1 MFIDVCGM
9 CIARNPPPLPL
20 PKSPKDKELSSCSS
34 PLAHITP
41 ESPTKYARHS
51 RAESMKLDQLYFTR
65 QRAHSP
71 SASMSKVSSTPIVPQ
86 SFSSSSSPHDLS
98 SIADQLN
105 TISTTTTSVLTTLQ
119 TLMRRSKDNASE
131 LDNLRKQVLE
141 SKDKDSQTVD
151 EIKRLLSS
159 TNSTT
164 DLTALY
170 AKLDALR
177 PTPQPSPPSQLVS
190 THKLDEEKAVVENI
204 LANANQALTHLLT
217 LTESINNL
225 TSHLQTTTTR
235 ITAEESQLEALQ
247 ARKSTLETESARLEA
262 TIHLRNLELAS
273 FTKKAEILESR
284 ILRAKTAVQLSGSKH
299 IKMKKS
305 PLIVGPGKSI
315 VQSRETPVTQI
326 SPQRRILSLSS
337 TSNKGSPSRVTTEF
351 PSSGSARKTSWSK
364 RIGGMLSGLTNSNN
378 KENAGDSGSSGS
390 VGSVKGSE
398 GSIKSDGKTN
408 ILESDGAIGEKDVL
422 GLGVPTVSARG
433 RSVSERTK

>member
-1 MFIDVCGM
+1 MFTDVYGVCA
-9 CIARNPPPLPL
+9 ARNPPPLPL
-20 PKSPKDKELSSCSS
+20 PKSPKDKELSSSSS
-34 PLAHITP
+34 PLAYITP
-41 ESPTKYARHS
+41 ESPTKYGRHS
-51 RAESMKLDQLYFTR
+51 RAESMKLDQLYFSR

-71 SASMSKVSSTPIVPQ
+71 SASMSKLSSSPTVPQ
-86 SFSSSSSPHDLS
+86 SLSCSSSSPHDLS

-159 TNSTT
+159 ANSTT
-164 DLTALY
+164 DLTTLY

-177 PTPQPSPPSQLVS
+177 PTSQPTPVPPQPVS

-204 LANANQALTHLLT
+204 LANANQALTYLLT

-235 ITAEESQLEALQ
+235 LSAEESQLEALQ
-247 ARKSTLETESARLEA
+247 ERKSTLEAESARLEA

-305 PLIVGPGKSI
+305 PLIVGPRKPNL
-315 VQSRETPVTQI
+315 QSREAPVTPI
-326 SPQRRILSLSS
+326 SSQRRILSLSS
-337 TSNKGSPSRVTTEF
+337 TSNKGSPARSVKEF
-351 PSSGSARKTSWSK
+351 PVSSGVRKTSWSK
-364 RIGGMLSGLTNSNN
+364 RIGGMLSGLTSSNN
-378 KENAGDSGSSGS
+378 KENAEDSGS
-390 VGSVKGSE
+390 VGSVKGGS
-398 GSIKSDGKTN
+398 GSIKSGGMY
-408 ILESDGAIGEKDVL
+408 ILEGEGEVTESGVL
-422 GLGVPTVSARG
+422 GLSVPAVAARG

>member
-1 MFIDVCGM
+1 VCV
-9 CIARNPPPLPL
+9 ARNPPPLPL
-20 PKSPKDKELSSCSS
+20 PKSPKDKELSSSS
-34 PLAHITP
+34 SLLAHITP

-51 RAESMKLDQLYFTR
+51 RAESMKLDQLYFSR

-71 SASMSKVSSTPIVPQ
+71 SASMSKMSSSPTIPQ
-86 SFSSSSSPHDLS
+86 SFSSSSSHHDLS

-177 PTPQPSPPSQLVS
+177 PNPQTTSPPPSQPVS

-235 ITAEESQLEALQ
+235 LSTEESRLEALQ
-247 ARKSTLETESARLEA
+247 ARKSTLEVESARLEA

-305 PLIVGPGKSI
+305 PLIVGPGKPI
-315 VQSRETPVTQI
+315 LQSRETPITPV

-337 TSNKGSPSRVTTEF
+337 TSNKGSPARSVTEF
-351 PSSGSARKTSWSK
+351 PSNSGRKTSWSK

-378 KENAGDSGSSGS
+378 KENAGDNSI
-390 VGSVKGSE
+390 VESVKGGGE
-398 GSIKSDGKTN
+398 SIKSGKKKY
-408 ILESDGAIGEKDVL
+408 ILENDGEITESGVL
-422 GLGVPTVSARG
+422 GLSVPAVATRG
-433 RSVSERTK
+433 RSVSERKK

>member
-1 MFIDVCGM
+1 MCGVSV
-9 CIARNPPPLPL
+9 ARNPPPLPL
-20 PKSPKDKELSSCSS
+20 PKSPKDRELSSSS
-34 PLAHITP
+34 SLLAHITP

-51 RAESMKLDQLYFTR
+51 RAESMKLDQLYFSR

-71 SASMSKVSSTPIVPQ
+71 SASMSKMSSSPTIPQ

-131 LDNLRKQVLE
+131 LDNLKKQVLE
-141 SKDKDSQTVD
+141 SKDKDSQAVD

-177 PTPQPSPPSQLVS
+177 PNPQNTLPPPPPSQPVS
-190 THKLDEEKAVVENI
+190 THKLDEEKVVVENI
-204 LANANQALTHLLT
+204 LTNANQALTHLLT

-235 ITAEESQLEALQ
+235 LSAEESRLEALK
-247 ARKSTLETESARLEA
+247 ARKSTLEAESARLEA

-273 FTKKAEILESR
+273 FTKKTEILESR

-305 PLIVGPGKSI
+305 PLILGPGKPNL
-315 VQSRETPVTQI
+315 QSRETPVTPI

-337 TSNKGSPSRVTTEF
+337 TSNKGSPARPVTEF
-351 PSSGSARKTSWSK
+351 PSSGRRKTSWSK

-378 KENAGDSGSSGS
+378 KENAGDNSSI
-390 VGSVKGSE
+390 VESVKGGSE
-398 GSIKSDGKTN
+398 SIKSGKKKY
-408 ILESDGAIGEKDVL
+408 ILENDGEITESGVL
-422 GLGVPTVSARG
+422 GLTVPAVTTRG
-433 RSVSERTK
+433 RSVSERKK